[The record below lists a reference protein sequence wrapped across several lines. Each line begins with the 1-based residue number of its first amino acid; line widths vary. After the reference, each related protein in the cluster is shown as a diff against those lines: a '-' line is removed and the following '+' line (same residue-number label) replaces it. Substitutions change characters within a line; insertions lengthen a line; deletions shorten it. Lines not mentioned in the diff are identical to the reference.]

1 MEKGGMGCLPK
12 SKKVRSEMR
21 QRGVFAHPVT
31 HGDVR

>member
-12 SKKVRSEMR
+12 VKNKESKK
-21 QRGVFAHPVT
+21 QRGRFGHPIT